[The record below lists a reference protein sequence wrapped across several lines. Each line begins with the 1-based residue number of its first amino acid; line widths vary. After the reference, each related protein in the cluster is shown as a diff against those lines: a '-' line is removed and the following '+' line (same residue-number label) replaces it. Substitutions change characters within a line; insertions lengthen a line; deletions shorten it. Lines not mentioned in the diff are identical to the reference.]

1 MARSKNV
8 CNAAYG
14 EIDVC
19 EKGDGNEG
27 EDYDFFVQSLE
38 ETIRELLR
46 AEKWRAAGCGETGAL
61 RKRGHPLREQQRL
74 LAETAI

>member
-1 MARSKNV
+1 MEVK
-8 CNAAYG
+8 
-14 EIDVC
+14 IMI
-19 EKGDGNEG
+19 
-27 EDYDFFVQSLE
+27 FFVQSLE